1 MEPITTF
8 LLTSAFVSMISGTYV
23 FVLNS
28 FGRKV
33 IGSAVKHIKHR
44 YQNIFV
50 NRNIAILG
58 DKGSGK
64 TSLIYYLQNGKPLT
78 IKNDQYHQA
87 EPTVGSVVIDS
98 SVKTYS
104 KSDKEKRAKIIAD
117 VSGDKAFRLL
127 WKELIEEIDPH
138 GIIYM
143 LDGRTEDKN
152 IPNAIEPIFNDVFSY
167 YTENINYKNINS
179 HRLRAFHIFISFSDY
194 WAVSRGVAMLKRTNV
209 EMAFLK
215 KFELPKYKHLQNV
228 SVQISTMHLSPNK
241 KEWRETDRALNLFG
255 ADLHHE

>member
-1 MEPITTF
+1 MEPFTTF
-8 LLTSAFVSMISGTYV
+8 LLASALVSMMSGTYM
-23 FVLNS
+23 FFLNS
-28 FGRKV
+28 FGKKV

-78 IKNDQYHQA
+78 IKNDQFHQA
-87 EPTVGSVVIDS
+87 EPTVGSVIIDS
-98 SVKTYS
+98 TVKTYS
-104 KSDKEKRAKIIAD
+104 ESEKKKRAKIIAD
-117 VSGDKAFRLL
+117 VSGDKAFRHL
-127 WKELIEEIDPH
+127 WKELIEEIEPH

-143 LDGRTEDKN
+143 LDGRVEEKN
-152 IPNAIEPIFNDVFSY
+152 IPNVLEPIFNDIFSY

-194 WAVSRGVAMLKRTNV
+194 WASSKAAITVKKTIV

-215 KFELPKYKHLQNV
+215 EFEKPKYKHLQNV
-228 SVQISTMHLSPNK
+228 SFHISTMHLSPNK
-241 KEWRETDRALNLFG
+241 NEWRETDRALNQFG